1 MVCVDKNRLELP
13 APLYH
18 HSNHPF
24 PPQQKKVKG
33 MHLVYV
39 FNMKL
44 LSLIKVG
51 LKTVLRQL
59 KGSVMCDLMWLK
71 GDLNVAYKS

>member
-1 MVCVDKNRLELP
+1 
-13 APLYH
+13 
-18 HSNHPF
+18 
-24 PPQQKKVKG
+24 

-59 KGSVMCDLMWLK
+59 KGSVMCDLVWLK